1 MVLWLMVVAD
11 LGLHMP
17 VLKRASEVILALL
30 ILQASWRA
38 SIHIR
43 LMAAVLAGATALIAW
58 RAGDWRAVDRGL
70 ASATAVAAFLPV
82 IVLLRAT
89 VELSPAIGEVRE
101 RLTRMSDAERKA
113 WMTGGAHL
121 LASILTLG
129 FVSVQRPM
137 LPEHLDQAERWSLA
151 ECGVRGLGLSV
162 LWSPFFVAAAIAGQ
176 LVPGVRVWE
185 TVAIGLGLAV
195 LGGVVAHVMF
205 NRALDLA
212 SFLRAL
218 HRLLPIFLPTAL
230 LVGAVV
236 VLSSVTGWN
245 VLRSVVVM
253 IPVICISYACW
264 HSVRQLTALLSRVA
278 LGVGRMADEVLI
290 LTVSLVFSGVVA
302 GVTIPAAVSQ
312 SLAALVDHPWL
323 VITLE
328 VSLIGLLGVAGL
340 HPLVTAGVVIPVT
353 LSMGMPIAPPV
364 LAHVVILAWSLSGMI
379 AAWTLPVVVTAAAFG
394 MPVRRLVFG
403 ANVRFVVVFGLVAC
417 GALSMLNAMLR

>member
-1 MVLWLMVVAD
+1 MVLWLLVVAD
-11 LGLHMP
+11 LGLQAP

-30 ILQASWRA
+30 ILQAGWRA

-43 LMAAVLAGATALIAW
+43 LLAAVLAGSTALIAW
-58 RAGDWRAVDRGL
+58 RAGDWHAVDRGL
-70 ASATAVAAFLPV
+70 ASAAAVAAFLPV

-89 VELSPAIGEVRE
+89 VELSPAIGAVRE

-137 LPEHLDQAERWSLA
+137 LPERLDPGERLSLA
-151 ECGVRGLGLSV
+151 ECGVRGLCLSV

-176 LVPGVRVWE
+176 LVPGVRVWQ

-205 NRALDLA
+205 NRALDMA

-218 HRLLPIFLPTAL
+218 RRLLPIFLPTAL

-245 VLRSVVVM
+245 VLQSVVVM
-253 IPVICISYACW
+253 IPVVCISYACW
-264 HSVRQLTALLSRVA
+264 HSVRGLPVLLSRVA
-278 LGVGRMADEVLI
+278 LGAGRMTDEVLI
-290 LTVSLVFSGVVA
+290 LTVSLVFSGAMAGMSLPA
-302 GVTIPAAVSQ
+302 GVSQ
-312 SLAALVDHPWL
+312 GLAALVDHPWL
-323 VITLE
+323 IITLE
-328 VSLIGLLGVAGL
+328 VSLIGLLGVLGL

-353 LSMGMPIAPPV
+353 VSMGMPIAPPV

-379 AAWTLPVVVTAAAFG
+379 AAWTLPVVVTAAAFD
-394 MPVRRLVFG
+394 MPVRQLVFG
-403 ANVRFVVVFGLVAC
+403 ANVRFVVVFGLAAC
-417 GALSMLNAMLR
+417 GALSLLNAMLR